1 MGGWVDFD
9 MVRYISLLLFIG
21 LAFWSCD
28 DENDNNEN
36 NTTLSGLDTIPPSI
50 QILSPLDADILT
62 DNTII
67 DVEDKGSLIITETYN
82 AILNKNN
89 EIKDTLFLLNT
100 LDKTMILSSS

>member
-50 QILSPLDADILT
+50 QILSPLDAEILT

-67 DVEDKGSLIITETYN
+67 DVDTYDNESL
-82 AILNKNN
+82 
-89 EIKDTLFLLNT
+89 
-100 LDKTMILSSS
+100 S